1 MDQTEGP
8 VPAETDVIVELFDEF
23 SCTTRTL
30 HAAVGVRATLQ
41 AIVDLAVDTVEACDA
56 AGIFVLD
63 DGGGVSNPVYAGV
76 VASHV
81 DALQISLQE
90 GPCLD
95 AIAKQGVFYAA
106 DLADDPRWAS
116 FGPEASAGGFRCLL
130 AFPLRDDG
138 TLGALNLYARYP
150 SAFGIID
157 RAKASL
163 LATLAGPTLARTQV
177 HEAEEIRAE
186 NLQAALVTRELI
198 GQALGILMERERISG
213 EQAFDILRRASQHLN
228 VKLRE
233 VARRLVDTGER
244 PKTGGLPELP
254 RTTVS

>member
-1 MDQTEGP
+1 MDQPQAP
-8 VPAETDVIVELFDEF
+8 VPAQADAMVELFDGF
-23 SCTTRTL
+23 ICTMRTL
-30 HAAVGVRATLQ
+30 HAAVGVGATLQ

-63 DGGGVSNPVYAGV
+63 DTGGVSNPAYAGV
-76 VASHV
+76 VVGDV
-81 DALQISLQE
+81 DALQISLKE

-95 AIAKQGVFYAA
+95 AIVKQGVFYAA

-116 FGPEASAGGFRCLL
+116 FGPQASASGFRCLL
-130 AFPLRDDG
+130 AVPLRDHG
-138 TLGALNLYARYP
+138 TLGALNLYAAYP

-157 RAKASL
+157 RAKAST
-163 LATLAGPTLARTQV
+163 LATLAGPTLAGMQA
-177 HEAEEIRAE
+177 HEAEETRAE

-213 EQAFDILRRASQHLN
+213 DQAFDILRRASQHLN

-233 VARRLVDTGER
+233 VARRLVETGER
-244 PKTGGLPELP
+244 PTTGKHPP
-254 RTTVS
+254 AH